1 MVSSVFKKQFEEVAK
16 KFIKPLELM
25 GITPNHVTVAGLI
38 VAAFSA
44 WFYADWDGNR
54 FYLIYGALLILL
66 SGLLDAVDGVLARTT
81 GTVTR
86 FGGFFDSVLDRYS
99 DMLILSGIIIGGTCS
114 VAAGLTAIAGSL
126 MVSYT
131 RSRAEMEG
139 VKMAGVGFF
148 ERAERMM
155 FLVLCSFAAYW
166 RLEAL
171 NYGVIILALLAHIT
185 LIQRVLYFKKEVEK
199 N

>member
-16 KFIKPLELM
+16 KFIKPLDMM
-25 GITPNHVTVAGLI
+25 GITPNHITVAGLL
-38 VAAFSA
+38 VAVFSA

-54 FYLIYGALLILL
+54 YYLIYGALMILL

-81 GTVTR
+81 GTVSR
-86 FGGFFDSVLDRYS
+86 FGGFFDSVIDRYS
-99 DMLILSGIIIGGTCS
+99 DLLILSGIIISGTCS
-114 VAAGLTAIAGSL
+114 VAAGLVAMAGSL

-148 ERAERMM
+148 ERAERMI
-155 FLVLCSFAAYW
+155 FLVICSFAAYW
-166 RLEAL
+166 WLEAL
-171 NYGVIILALLAHIT
+171 NYGVIILAIVTHIT

>member
-1 MVSSVFKKQFEEVAK
+1 LVSSVFKKQFEEVAR

-25 GITPNHVTVAGLI
+25 GITPNHITVAGLI
-38 VAAFSA
+38 VAIFSA

-54 FYLIYGALLILL
+54 LYLVYGALLILL

-81 GTVTR
+81 GKVTR
-86 FGGFFDSVLDRYS
+86 FGGFFDSVMDRYS
-99 DMLILSGIIIGGTCS
+99 DMVILSGIIIGGICN

-155 FLVLCSFAAYW
+155 FLVLCSLVAYW
-166 RLEAL
+166 WIEAL
-171 NYGVIILALLAHIT
+171 YYGVIILAIITHIT
-185 LIQRVLYFKKEVEK
+185 LVQRVLYFKKEVEK

>member
-1 MVSSVFKKQFEEVAK
+1 MVSSVFKKQFEEVVK
-16 KFIKPLELM
+16 KFIKPLEMM
-25 GITPNHVTVAGLI
+25 GVTPNHITVAGLI
-38 VAAFSA
+38 MAAFSA

-54 FYLIYGALLILL
+54 LYLVYGAVLILL

-81 GTVTR
+81 GKVTR
-86 FGGFFDSVLDRYS
+86 FGGFFDSVMDRYS
-99 DMLILSGIIIGGTCS
+99 DMLILSGIIIGGTCTIP
-114 VAAGLTAIAGSL
+114 AGLTAIAGSL

-148 ERAERMM
+148 ERAERMI

-166 RLEAL
+166 WLEAL
-171 NYGVIILALLAHIT
+171 NYGVIILALMAHIT
-185 LIQRVLYFKKEVEK
+185 LVQRILYFKKEVEK
-199 N
+199 S